1 MTKSNTIFSRV
12 MRIESMRR
20 QSMISL
26 TTTIALT
33 IIGFIST
40 MYFAHAVGESILGA
54 YFLFLAYFS
63 IFSLVGDAGFGGA
76 AVKRISEGSEQNEF
90 FSAFVALRIILL
102 AASVSALLLARPL
115 LVDMDRSGMF
125 FWLLLAL
132 VIGVFSNSMSNGNY
146 GSGKVGV
153 HQTCGFLDVT
163 GRVIFQVV
171 AVFLGFG
178 AVGLAGGFV
187 FGMIAGGIVGLRFLD
202 LRFARF
208 GLHHLKS
215 LFSFSFWIFLSAG
228 GSLVFSYAD
237 VVLIGY
243 FMENADVGVYRVAFQ
258 FTTAAAFT
266 TVAMRTVLYPNMS
279 KWSARREY
287 NKLESAL
294 TKGFTYSL
302 LLAVPV
308 LIGGLL
314 LGDRLLY
321 FCYGAGFARGA
332 PALYLLLAAQVV
344 NVFMYLQTMGL
355 LALDRPKESFK
366 VAAVAAI
373 ANILLDITLIPMLG
387 ITGAAVATLLTMTLN
402 AVLAY
407 HVLKRI
413 IDVRLDYPPIRN
425 ILVASAMMGLFVGVY
440 RLMVPLSSIWL
451 TLVPVAV
458 GAIIYGGVL
467 LKLDRG
473 IHDEL
478 WAMAAQMGVRLP
490 RWL

>member
-1 MTKSNTIFSRV
+1 

-33 IIGFIST
+33 IIGFMST
-40 MYFAHAVGESILGA
+40 MYFAHVVGESVLGA
-54 YFLFLAYFS
+54 YFLFVAYFS
-63 IFSLVGDAGFGGA
+63 IFNLVGDAGFGGA
-76 AVKRISEGSEQNEF
+76 VVKRISEGREQNEF
-90 FSAFVALRIILL
+90 FSAFVTLRVILL
-102 AASVSALLLARPL
+102 TVSVSALLLVRPM
-115 LVDMDRSGMF
+115 LVDIDTSGMF
-125 FWLLLAL
+125 FWLLMAL
-132 VIGVFSNSMSNGNY
+132 VIGVFSSIVGNGNY

-153 HQTCGFLDVT
+153 HQTCGFLNIA

-178 AVGLAGGFV
+178 AAGLAGGFV

-208 GLHHLKS
+208 EMHHLKS

-237 VVLIGY
+237 TVLIGY
-243 FMENADVGVYRVAFQ
+243 FMENADVGVYRIAFQ
-258 FTTAAAFT
+258 FTTAATFT
-266 TVAMRTVLYPNMS
+266 TVAMRTVLFPNMS
-279 KWSARREY
+279 KWSAHNEY
-287 NKLESAL
+287 NKLTSAL

-321 FCYGAGFARGA
+321 FCYGAGFVRGA

-366 VAAVAAI
+366 VAAVAAT
-373 ANILLDITLIPMLG
+373 ANILLNLTLIPRLG

-407 HVLKRI
+407 RVLKKI
-413 IDVRLDYPPIRN
+413 IVVRLEYSSVKN
-425 ILVASAMMGLFVGVY
+425 ILISSAVMGVFVGGY
-440 RLMVPLSSIWL
+440 RLVVPLSSVWL
-451 TLVPVAV
+451 TLIPVLV
-458 GAIIYGGVL
+458 GGIIYGAIL
-467 LKLDRG
+467 LKLDTNIFNELRDILLKMG
-473 IHDEL
+473 IV
-478 WAMAAQMGVRLP
+478 WP

>member
-1 MTKSNTIFSRV
+1 MRV
-12 MRIESMRR
+12 ESMRR

-26 TTTIALT
+26 TATIALT
-33 IIGFIST
+33 VIGFMST
-40 MYFAHAVGESILGA
+40 MYFAHAIGESVLGA

-63 IFSLVGDAGFGGA
+63 IFSLVGNAGFGGA
-76 AVKRISEGSEQNEF
+76 AVKRISEGREQNEF
-90 FSAFVALRIILL
+90 FSAFVSLRIVLL
-102 AASVSALLLARPL
+102 AVSVSALLLVRPL
-115 LVDMDRSGMF
+115 LVDMVSSGMF

-132 VIGVFSNSMSNGNY
+132 VVGVFSSSVLNGNY
-146 GSGKVGV
+146 GSGKAGV
-153 HQTCGFLDVT
+153 HQTCGFLNIT

-178 AVGLAGGFV
+178 AAGLAGGLV

-208 GLHHLKS
+208 GMHHLKS

-228 GSLVFSYAD
+228 GGLVFSYAD
-237 VVLIGY
+237 TVLIGY
-243 FMENADVGVYRVAFQ
+243 FMENADVGVYRVTFQ
-258 FTTAAAFT
+258 FTTAATFT

-279 KWSARREY
+279 KWIARSEY
-287 NKLESAL
+287 GKMESAL

-308 LIGGLL
+308 LVGGLL

-373 ANILLDITLIPMLG
+373 ANILLDLALIPVLG

-413 IDVRLDYPPIRN
+413 IDVRLEYPSVRN
-425 ILVASAMMGLFVGVY
+425 ILVASALMGLFVGVY
-440 RLMVPLSSIWL
+440 RLVVPLSGIWL
-451 TLVPVAV
+451 TLFPVAV
-458 GAIIYGGVL
+458 GAIIYSAVL

-478 WAMAAQMGVRLP
+478 RAMAAQMGVGLP

>member
-1 MTKSNTIFSRV
+1 MTRSNTIISRV
-12 MRIESMRR
+12 MGIESIRR

-33 IIGFIST
+33 LIGFMST
-40 MYFAHAVGESILGA
+40 MYFAHAVGESVLGA

-63 IFSLVGDAGFGGA
+63 IFNLVGDAGFGGA
-76 AVKRISEGSEQNEF
+76 AVKRISEGRDQNEF

-102 AASVSALLLARPL
+102 TVSMSALLLARPL
-115 LVDMDRSGMF
+115 LVDIDTSGMF

-132 VIGVFSNSMSNGNY
+132 VIGVFSSSVGNGNY
-146 GSGKVGV
+146 GSGKVGIN
-153 HQTCGFLDVT
+153 QTCGFLSIA

-178 AVGLAGGFV
+178 AAGLAGGFV

-208 GLHHLKS
+208 GMHHLKS

-237 VVLIGY
+237 TVLIGY

-258 FTTAAAFT
+258 FTTAATFT
-266 TVAMRTVLYPNMS
+266 TVAMRTVLFPNMS
-279 KWSARREY
+279 KWSAHHEY
-287 NKLESAL
+287 NKLTSAL

-332 PALYLLLAAQVV
+332 PALYLLLVAQVV

-373 ANILLDITLIPMLG
+373 ANILLDLTLIPILG
-387 ITGAAVATLLTMTLN
+387 ITGAAVATLLTMSLN

-407 HVLKRI
+407 RVLKKI
-413 IDVRLDYPPIRN
+413 IDVRLEYSSVKN
-425 ILVASAMMGLFVGVY
+425 ILISSAVMGMFVGGY
-440 RLMVPLSSIWL
+440 RLVVPLSSIWL
-451 TLVPVAV
+451 TLIPVLV
-458 GAIIYGGVL
+458 GGIIYGAIL
-467 LKLDRG
+467 LKLDTNIFNELRDILLKMG
-473 IHDEL
+473 I
-478 WAMAAQMGVRLP
+478 VLP
-490 RWL
+490 WWL

>member
-1 MTKSNTIFSRV
+1 
-12 MRIESMRR
+12 
-20 QSMISL
+20 
-26 TTTIALT
+26 
-33 IIGFIST
+33 

-54 YFLFLAYFS
+54 YFLFLAYLN

-76 AVKRISEGSEQNEF
+76 VVKRISEGQEQNEF

-102 AASVSALLLARPL
+102 VVSVSALLLARPL
-115 LVDMDRSGMF
+115 LADMVSSGMF

-132 VIGVFSNSMSNGNY
+132 IVGVFSSSVSNGNY
-146 GSGKVGV
+146 GSGKTGV
-153 HQTCGFLDVT
+153 HQTCGFLSIT
-163 GRVIFQVV
+163 GRVIFQVA

-178 AVGLAGGFV
+178 AAGLAGGFV
-187 FGMIAGGIVGLRFLD
+187 FGLIAGGIVGLRFLD

-208 GLHHLKS
+208 GMYHLKS
-215 LFSFSFWIFLSAG
+215 LFSFSFWIFLAAG

-258 FTTAAAFT
+258 FTTAATFT

-279 KWSARREY
+279 KWSARSEY
-287 NKLESAL
+287 DRMESAL

-302 LLAVPV
+302 LLAIPV
-308 LIGGLL
+308 LVGGLL

-366 VAAVAAI
+366 VATVAAT
-373 ANILLDITLIPMLG
+373 ANILLDLTLIPRLG

-407 HVLKRI
+407 RALNQI
-413 IDVRLDYPPIRN
+413 IDVRLEYPPIRN
-425 ILVASAMMGLFVGVY
+425 ILVASTMMGIFVGAY
-440 RLMVPLSSIWL
+440 RMAVPLSRIWL

-458 GAIIYGGVL
+458 GAVVYGVVL
-467 LKLDRG
+467 LELDRSL
-473 IHDEL
+473 HDEL
-478 WAMAAQMGVRLP
+478 RAMAAQMGVRLP

>member
-1 MTKSNTIFSRV
+1 
-12 MRIESMRR
+12 
-20 QSMISL
+20 
-26 TTTIALT
+26 
-33 IIGFIST
+33 
-40 MYFAHAVGESILGA
+40 
-54 YFLFLAYFS
+54 
-63 IFSLVGDAGFGGA
+63 
-76 AVKRISEGSEQNEF
+76 
-90 FSAFVALRIILL
+90 
-102 AASVSALLLARPL
+102 
-115 LVDMDRSGMF
+115 MDSSGMF

-132 VIGVFSNSMSNGNY
+132 VVGVFSSSVLNGNY
-146 GSGKVGV
+146 GSGKTGV
-153 HQTCGFLDVT
+153 HQTCGFLSIA
-163 GRVIFQVV
+163 GRVIFQVA

-178 AVGLAGGFV
+178 AAGLAGGLV

-208 GLHHLKS
+208 GMHHLKS

-237 VVLIGY
+237 TVLIGY

-266 TVAMRTVLYPNMS
+266 TVAMRRVLYPNMS

-287 NKLESAL
+287 NRVTSAL
-294 TKGFTYSL
+294 TKGFAYSL

-321 FCYGAGFARGA
+321 FFYGAGFARGA

-344 NVFMYLQTMGL
+344 NVFMYLQTMCL

-366 VAAVAAI
+366 VATVAAT
-373 ANILLDITLIPMLG
+373 ANILLDLALIPMLG

-413 IDVRLDYPPIRN
+413 IDVRLEYPSVRN

-440 RLMVPLSSIWL
+440 RLLVPLSSIWL

-458 GAIIYGGVL
+458 GAIIYGVVL

-478 WAMAAQMGVRLP
+478 RAMAAQMGVRLP

>member
-1 MTKSNTIFSRV
+1 
-12 MRIESMRR
+12 MRIESIRR

-33 IIGFIST
+33 FIGFLSM
-40 MYFAHAVGESILGA
+40 MYFAHAVGESVLGA

-63 IFSLVGDAGFGGA
+63 IFNLVGDAGFGGA
-76 AVKRISEGSEQNEF
+76 VVKRISEGQDQNEF

-102 AASVSALLLARPL
+102 TVSVSALLLARPL

-125 FWLLLAL
+125 SWL
-132 VIGVFSNSMSNGNY
+132 VIALIIGVYYSIVSNGNY
-146 GSGKVGV
+146 GSSKVGIY
-153 HQTCGFLDVT
+153 QTCGFLNNI
-163 GRVIFQVV
+163 GRIIFQVV
-171 AVFLGFG
+171 AIFLGFG
-178 AVGLAGGFV
+178 AAGLAGGLV
-187 FGMIAGGIVGLRFLD
+187 FGMITGGIVSLRFLD

-208 GLHHLKS
+208 GMYHLRS

-258 FTTAAAFT
+258 FTTAATFT
-266 TVAMRTVLYPNMS
+266 TIAMRTVLFPNMS
-279 KWSARREY
+279 KWSTRREY
-287 NKLESAL
+287 NQITSAL

-302 LLAVPV
+302 LLAIPV
-308 LIGGLL
+308 LIGGVL

-332 PALYLLLAAQVV
+332 PALYLLLVAQAV
-344 NVFMYLQTMGL
+344 NVFMYLQTMSL

-366 VAAVAAI
+366 VTAVAAI
-373 ANILLDITLIPMLG
+373 ANILLDLTLIPMLG
-387 ITGAAVATLLTMTLN
+387 VTGAAVATLLTMTLN

-413 IDVRLDYPPIRN
+413 IDVRLEYPPVRN
-425 ILVASAMMGLFVGVY
+425 ILVASAMMGLFVGIFCLV
-440 RLMVPLSSIWL
+440 VPLSSIWL

-458 GAIIYGGVL
+458 GAIIYGVVL

>member
-1 MTKSNTIFSRV
+1 MTRSNTIFSRV
-12 MRIESMRR
+12 MRIESMQR

-33 IIGFIST
+33 LIGFLST
-40 MYFAHAVGESILGA
+40 MYFAHAVGESVLGA

-76 AVKRISEGSEQNEF
+76 AVKRISEGREKNEF
-90 FSAFVALRIILL
+90 FSAFVALRVILL
-102 AASVSALLLARPL
+102 TVSVSALLLARPL
-115 LVDMDRSGMF
+115 LVDMDSSGMF

-132 VIGVFSNSMSNGNY
+132 VAGLFLGIVGNSNY
-146 GSGKVGV
+146 GSGKTGV
-153 HQTCGFLDVT
+153 HQTCGFLSAA

-178 AVGLAGGFV
+178 AAGLAGGFV

-208 GLHHLKS
+208 GMHHLKS
-215 LFSFSFWIFLSAG
+215 LFSFSFWIFLAAG
-228 GSLVFSYAD
+228 GGLVFSYAD
-237 VVLIGY
+237 TVLIGY

-258 FTTAAAFT
+258 FTTAATFT
-266 TVAMRTVLYPNMS
+266 TIAMHTVLYPNMS

-287 NKLESAL
+287 NQITSAL

-302 LLAVPV
+302 LLAIPV

-332 PALYLLLAAQVV
+332 PVLYLLLAAQVV
-344 NVFMYLQTMGL
+344 NVFMYLQTMSL

-366 VAAVAAI
+366 VAAVAAT

-413 IDVRLDYPPIRN
+413 IDVRLEYPSVRN

-440 RLMVPLSSIWL
+440 RLVVPLSSIWL
-451 TLVPVAV
+451 TMVPVAV
-458 GAIIYGGVL
+458 GATIYGVVL
-467 LKLDRG
+467 LKLDQG

-478 WAMAAQMGVRLP
+478 WAMAAQMGVQLP